1 MKNSTRI
8 AGFLFIALSL
18 IDVVPLCFG
27 VESIH
32 PCVKPVL
39 ILSLLA
45 AALLALLPEH
55 KGRQTVLLAVG
66 MLFHA
71 AGDILLI
78 FDSKDFAFFAAGLGA
93 FLLGHF
99 CYIAV
104 LLYRMGGL
112 RGWYEIFTWV
122 VPMLMV
128 FPIVSFFEVE
138 GVLRIVLA
146 VYTLTLL
153 YVAACGVLWRLRGR
167 KLGWRALAGAL
178 FFIVSDALLAINVFN
193 GVDFPL
199 RHAAV
204 MGTYL
209 LAEWLLV
216 SAMVRQ
222 RFFD

>member
-1 MKNSTRI
+1 MKKSARI
-8 AGFLFIALSL
+8 AGFIFIALSL

-32 PCVKPVL
+32 PCVKPFL

-66 MLFHA
+66 MAFHA
-71 AGDILLI
+71 AGDILLL
-78 FDSKDFAFFAAGLGA
+78 FDSKGFIWFAAGLAA
-93 FLLGHF
+93 FLFGHF

-104 LLYRMGGL
+104 LLHKMGGL
-112 RGWYEIFTWV
+112 RGWKEIISWV
-122 VPMLMV
+122 VPLLIV
-128 FPIVSFFEVE
+128 FPLISFFKAE
-138 GVLRIVLA
+138 GALRIVLA
-146 VYTLTLL
+146 VYALTLL
-153 YVAACGVLWRLRGR
+153 YVTASGLLWRLRGR
-167 KLGWRALAGAL
+167 SLGWRVFAGGL
-178 FFIVSDALLAINVFN
+178 FFIASDALLALNAFN
-193 GVDFPL
+193 GVSFPL

-204 MGTYL
+204 MATYL

-222 RFFD
+222 RFMD

>member
-1 MKNSTRI
+1 MKKSARI
-8 AGFLFIALSL
+8 AGFIFIALSL
-18 IDVVPLCFG
+18 LDVVPLCFG

-32 PCVKPVL
+32 PCVKPFL

-55 KGRQTVLLAVG
+55 KGRQTTLLAVG
-66 MLFHA
+66 MAFHA
-71 AGDILLI
+71 AGDILLL
-78 FDSKDFAFFAAGLGA
+78 FDSKGFVWFAAGLGA

-104 LLYRMGGL
+104 LLYKMGGL

-122 VPMLMV
+122 VPLLIV
-128 FPIVSFFEVE
+128 FPIISFFEAE
-138 GVLRIVLA
+138 GALRIVLT
-146 VYTLTLL
+146 VYALTLL
-153 YVAACGVLWRLRGR
+153 YVIASGVLWRLRGR
-167 KLGWRALAGAL
+167 ELGWRVLAGGL
-178 FFIVSDALLAINVFN
+178 FFIASDALLALNAFN
-193 GVDFPL
+193 GINFPL

-204 MGTYL
+204 MATYL

>member
-1 MKNSTRI
+1 MKKSARI
-8 AGFLFIALSL
+8 AGFVFIALSL
-18 IDVVPLCFG
+18 IDVIPLCFG

-32 PCVKPVL
+32 PCVKPFL
-39 ILSLLA
+39 IFSLAA

-55 KGRQTVLLAVG
+55 KGRQTVLLTVG
-66 MLFHA
+66 MAFHA
-71 AGDILLI
+71 VGDILLL
-78 FDSKDFAFFAAGLGA
+78 FDSKGFAFFAAGLGA

-104 LLYRMGGL
+104 LLYKMGGL

-122 VPMLMV
+122 VPMLIV
-128 FPIVSFFEVE
+128 FPLISFFKAE
-138 GVLRIVLA
+138 GALRIVLA
-146 VYTLTLL
+146 VYALTLL
-153 YVAACGVLWRLRGR
+153 YVTASGVLWRLRGR
-167 KLGWRALAGAL
+167 KLGWRVLAGAL
-178 FFIVSDALLAINVFN
+178 FFIASDALLALNVFN
-193 GVDFPL
+193 GIDFPL

-222 RFFD
+222 RFID

>member
-1 MKNSTRI
+1 MKNSARI
-8 AGFLFIALSL
+8 AGFIFIVLSL
-18 IDVVPLCFG
+18 LDVLPLCFG

-32 PCVKPVL
+32 PCVKPFL

-66 MLFHA
+66 MAFHA
-71 AGDILLI
+71 AGDILLM
-78 FDSKDFAFFAAGLGA
+78 FDSKGFVWFAAGLGA

-99 CYIAV
+99 CYLSV
-104 LLYRMGGL
+104 LMHKMGAL
-112 RGWYEIFTWV
+112 HGWKEILCIV
-122 VPMLMV
+122 VPPFLA
-128 FPIVSFFEVE
+128 FPVVSFFDVE
-138 GVLRIVLA
+138 GPLRIVLG
-146 VYTLTLL
+146 VYALTLMDI
-153 YVAACGVLWRLRGR
+153 AASGVLWRLRGR
-167 KLGWRALAGAL
+167 KLGWRVIAGGL
-178 FFIVSDALLAINVFN
+178 FFIASDALLALKAFN
-193 GVDFPL
+193 GIDFPL

-222 RFFD
+222 RLLD